1 MPRSPNQSS
10 EGFFIHHIAGK
21 TLRCMKTYLEG
32 AANGSRLFPA
42 SKMTKRRA
50 VITGIGP
57 ITCIG
62 IGREDFWRGIRAEKS
77 GIQTISSFDTAEF
90 NAHCGGE
97 IPDWTP
103 EDYFPP
109 HRLKRLDRYAQFAV
123 ASAKMAL
130 DDAGLP
136 YSQSTPQHRVGVSFG
151 TALGGVANAEY
162 QHAHFLKKGTRGV
175 NQTLALQVFGGSAHS
190 NIAIEFGFRGVGT
203 TNSNSCASGTIAV
216 GEALRYIRDDFA
228 DVIVAGGAEAP
239 LSPLTFG
246 AFAIIKTMSQWTGDP
261 ALACRPFDL
270 KRDGFVMGEGA
281 ASLVIEEL
289 EHAKRRGARIFAE
302 VLGYSLNNDAFHMTS
317 PLPGGESCIRAMRDA
332 LADAQLAPEQIDY
345 INAHASSTQL
355 NDSTE
360 TMAIKQVFG
369 DRASTLPV
377 SGTKAYTGASAGSDG
392 RDGSGDLCARHRAKM
407 DSANIES
414 QRSRSRLRSRCC
426 SAPRPA
432 GRVELHPEQFV
443 RLRWNQRLLDSR
455 AGVTCM
461 RGQPP
466 RRHGCRWIGLPRTMI
481 SSASRCCG
489 THY

>member
-1 MPRSPNQSS
+1 MRQPDLPR
-10 EGFFIHHIAGK
+10 
-21 TLRCMKTYLEG
+21 
-32 AANGSRLFPA
+32 
-42 SKMTKRRA
+42 RRA

-62 IGREDFWRGIRAEKS
+62 MGREDFWRGLRAEKS
-77 GIQTISSFDTAEF
+77 GIQRISGFDTAEF

-97 IPDWTP
+97 IPGWIP
-103 EDYFPP
+103 EDHFPP

-136 YSQSTPQHRVGVSFG
+136 YSRETPQDRVGVSFG
-151 TALGGVANAEY
+151 TALGGVANAEL

-203 TNSNSCASGTIAV
+203 TNSNSCASGTVAV

-281 ASLVIEEL
+281 TALVIEEL
-289 EHAKRRGARIFAE
+289 EHAQRRGAHIFAE
-302 VLGYSLNNDAFHMTS
+302 VLGYSLNNDAFHMTT
-317 PLPGGESCIRAMRDA
+317 PLPSGEACIRAIRDA
-332 LADAQLAPEQIDY
+332 LADARLSPGQIDY
-345 INAHASSTQL
+345 INAHASSTQM
-355 NDSTE
+355 NDNTE

-369 DRASTLPV
+369 EHARRLLV
-377 SGTKAYTGASAGSDG
+377 SGTKAYTAHPLGATGAIEAAICALAIDRKWVPPTLNRDEPDPACDLDVIPNHG
-392 RDGSGDLCARHRAKM
+392 RDADLNYVLSNSFGFGGINSCVV
-407 DSANIES
+407 
-414 QRSRSRLRSRCC
+414 L
-426 SAPRPA
+426 
-432 GRVELHPEQFV
+432 GRV
-443 RLRWNQRLLDSR
+443 
-455 AGVTCM
+455 
-461 RGQPP
+461 
-466 RRHGCRWIGLPRTMI
+466 
-481 SSASRCCG
+481 
-489 THY
+489 